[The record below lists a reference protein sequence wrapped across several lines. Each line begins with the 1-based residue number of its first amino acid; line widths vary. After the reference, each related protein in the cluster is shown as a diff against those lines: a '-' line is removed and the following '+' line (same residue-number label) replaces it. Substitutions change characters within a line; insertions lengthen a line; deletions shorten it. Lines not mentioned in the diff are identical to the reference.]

1 LPASTSFRIVLTE
14 DNHTTGYNMQEI
26 TPDDTPVVRMVGITK
41 RFPGVLANDNVN
53 LTLHRGEVLALLGEN
68 GAGKSTLMNMLVG
81 LYRPDHGEIYIK
93 GKLAE
98 INSPQDSMALG
109 IGMIHQ
115 EFMLVG
121 NMTVAENII
130 LGMKDLPFVPPM
142 AEIKKN
148 ITELSK
154 RYGLQV
160 YPDKIVHDL
169 SVGEQQRVE
178 ILKLLYRG
186 AEILILDEP
195 TAVLTPGEARDL
207 NEIIKKMLQEGKSAI
222 FITHKMDEVM
232 EFSHTVQVLRRG
244 KSVNVCPTSTIDRIQ
259 DLANMMV
266 GRDILFSLDRG
277 PYKPTE
283 VMLEARNLVME
294 CIAGGGKRIL
304 DDVSFT
310 LRGGEI
316 LGIAGVAGNGQQQL
330 TEALTG
336 LMLVNSGQV
345 LIHGKDYTNKTPLQI
360 IKGGVSHIPADRG
373 RMGVV
378 GDMSVGDNLSMK
390 KYRTKELSDHSIIK
404 RSWVRLFADRLIETF
419 TIKTPSQ
426 DTSVKFLSGGNIQK
440 TILAREID
448 SCGGILIAVYPSRGL
463 DVGATEAVR
472 QNLIKQRD
480 MGNAVFLVSEELEE
494 LLMVADR
501 VAVMFEGRI
510 MDSMDVKDAK
520 TEELGML
527 MAGVERRDI

>member
-1 LPASTSFRIVLTE
+1 MSEMNTDETL
-14 DNHTTGYNMQEI
+14 
-26 TPDDTPVVRMVGITK
+26 VVRMVNITK
-41 RFPGVLANDNVN
+41 HFPGVLANDSVN
-53 LTLHRGEVLALLGEN
+53 LDLHRGEVLALLGEN

-81 LYRPDHGEIYIK
+81 LYRPDSGEIYVK

-142 AEIKKN
+142 AEIKAK

-160 YPDKIVHDL
+160 YPDKVIQDL

-186 AEILILDEP
+186 ADILILDEP

-207 NEIIKKMLQEGKSAI
+207 NEILKKMLAEGKSAI

-244 KSVNVCPTSTIDRIQ
+244 KSVSSCPTNTIKRVQ

-277 PYKPTE
+277 PYKPTD
-283 VMLEARNLVME
+283 VKVEAKNLTVLP
-294 CIAGGGKRIL
+294 IGGGKPVL
-304 DDVSFT
+304 DNVSFSI
-310 LRGGEI
+310 RGGEI
-316 LGIAGVAGNGQQQL
+316 FGIAGVAGNGQQQL

-336 LMLVNSGQV
+336 LLHVDSGNI
-345 LIHGKDYTNKTPLQI
+345 LLNGKDMTNKTPLQV
-360 IKGGVSHIPADRG
+360 IKTGVSHIPADRG

-390 KYRTKELSDHSIIK
+390 KYRTDELSSHSVIK
-404 RSWVRLFADRLIETF
+404 RNWVRKFADHLIEAF

-463 DVGATEAVR
+463 DVGATESVR

-480 MGNAVFLVSEELEE
+480 KGNAVLLVSEELEE
-494 LLMVADR
+494 LLMVADKI
-501 VAVMFEGRI
+501 AVMFEGRI
-510 MDSMDVKDAK
+510 MDIVDADK
-520 TEELGML
+520 ASTEKLGML
-527 MAGVERRDI
+527 MAGVEREEV

>member
-1 LPASTSFRIVLTE
+1 
-14 DNHTTGYNMQEI
+14 MQEI
-26 TPDDTPVVRMVGITK
+26 TPSDTPVVRMVGITK

-81 LYRPDHGEIYIK
+81 LYRPDNGEIYVH

-121 NMTVAENII
+121 NMSVAENII
-130 LGMKDLPFVPPM
+130 LGMKGLPLVPPL

-148 ITELSK
+148 ITDLSK

-207 NEIIKKMLQEGKSAI
+207 NEIIKKMLTEGKSAI

-244 KSVNVCPTSTIDRIQ
+244 KSVNVCPTSSIKRIQ
-259 DLANMMV
+259 GLANMMV

-277 PYKPTE
+277 PYNPGE
-283 VMLEARNLVME
+283 VMLEARNLVMDS
-294 CIAGGGKRIL
+294 IAGGKRVL
-304 DDVSFT
+304 DDVSFS
-310 LRGGEI
+310 LRAGEI
-316 LGIAGVAGNGQQQL
+316 LGIAGVAGNGQQNL

-336 LMLVNSGQV
+336 LMMVNSGQV
-345 LIHGKDYTNKTPLQI
+345 FIKGKDYTNKSPLQI
-360 IKGGVSHIPADRG
+360 IKSGVSHIPADRG

-390 KYRTKELSDHSIIK
+390 KYRTKELSNHSIIK
-404 RSWVRLFADRLIETF
+404 RGLVRLFADRLIETF

-472 QNLIKQRD
+472 QNIIKQRD
-480 MGNAVFLVSEELEE
+480 SGNAVFLVSEELEE
-494 LLMVADR
+494 LLMVADKI
-501 VAVMFEGRI
+501 AVMFEGRI
-510 MDSMDVKDAK
+510 MDIMDVKDAK

>member
-1 LPASTSFRIVLTE
+1 M
-14 DNHTTGYNMQEI
+14 HEI
-26 TPDDTPVVRMVGITK
+26 TPSDTPVVRMVGITK

-81 LYRPDHGEIYIK
+81 LYRPDNGEIYVH

-130 LGMKDLPFVPPM
+130 LGMKGLPFVPPI

-160 YPDKIVHDL
+160 YPDKLVHDL

-207 NEIIKKMLQEGKSAI
+207 NEILKKMLQEGKSAI

-244 KSVNVCPTSTIDRIQ
+244 KSVNVCPTSSIKRIQ

-266 GRDILFSLDRG
+266 GRDILFSLDRA
-277 PYKPTE
+277 PYNPGE
-283 VMLEARNLVME
+283 VMLEAKGLVMNSLS
-294 CIAGGGKRIL
+294 GGKRVL
-304 DDVSFT
+304 DDVSFS

-336 LMLVNSGQV
+336 LMMVNDGQV
-345 LIHGKDYTNKTPLQI
+345 FIKGKDCTNKSPLQI
-360 IKGGVSHIPADRG
+360 IRSGVSHIPADRG

-390 KYRTKELSDHSIIK
+390 KYRTKELSDHSVIK

-419 TIKTPSQ
+419 VIKTPSQ

-472 QNLIKQRD
+472 QNIIKQRD

-494 LLMVADR
+494 LLMVADK

-510 MDSMDVKDAK
+510 MDMMDVKDAK

>member
-1 LPASTSFRIVLTE
+1 M
-14 DNHTTGYNMQEI
+14 HEI
-26 TPDDTPVVRMVGITK
+26 ETDDTPVVRMVGITK
-41 RFPGVLANDNVN
+41 HFPGVLANNNVD

-81 LYRPDHGEIYIK
+81 LYRPDSGEIFIN

-98 INSPQDSMALG
+98 IHSPQDSMALG

-130 LGMKDLPFVPPM
+130 LGMKDLPFVPPL
-142 AEIKKN
+142 ADIKKN

-154 RYGLQV
+154 HYGLQV
-160 YPDKIVHDL
+160 YPDKIIQDL

-195 TAVLTPGEARDL
+195 TAVLTPGESRDL
-207 NEIIKKMLQEGKSAI
+207 NEILKKMLAEGKSAI

-244 KSVNVCPTSTIDRIQ
+244 TSVNVCPTSSIKRVQ
-259 DLANMMV
+259 DLARMMV

-277 PYKPTE
+277 AYEPGE
-283 VMLEARNLVME
+283 VMLEAKNLVMQSV
-294 CIAGGGKRIL
+294 GTNKYIL
-304 DDVSFT
+304 DNVSFT

-316 LGIAGVAGNGQQQL
+316 LGVAGVAGNGQQQL

-336 LMLVNSGQV
+336 LMHVNSGQV
-345 LIHGKDYTNKTPLQI
+345 LIRGKDYTNKTPLQI
-360 IKGGVSHIPADRG
+360 IRSGVSHIPADRG

-390 KYRTKELSDHSIIK
+390 KYRTSELSDHSVIK
-404 RSWVRLFADRLIETF
+404 RSWVRLFAERLIETF

-480 MGNAVFLVSEELEE
+480 KGNAVFLVSEELEE
-494 LLMVADR
+494 LLMVADK

-510 MDSMDVKDAK
+510 MDIVGVKDAK

-527 MAGVERRDI
+527 MAGVERGSI

>member
-1 LPASTSFRIVLTE
+1 MSDINT
-14 DNHTTGYNMQEI
+14 DGN
-26 TPDDTPVVRMVGITK
+26 PVVRMVNITK
-41 RFPGVLANDNVN
+41 HFPGVLANDQVN
-53 LTLHRGEVLALLGEN
+53 LTLHRGEILALLGEN

-81 LYRPDHGEIYIK
+81 LYRPDSGEIFVK
-93 GKLAE
+93 EKHVE
-98 INSPQDSMALG
+98 IHSPQDSMALG

-142 AEIKKN
+142 AEIKAK

-160 YPDKIVHDL
+160 YPDKVIQDL

-186 AEILILDEP
+186 ADILILDEP
-195 TAVLTPGEARDL
+195 TAVLTPKESRDL
-207 NEIIKKMLQEGKSAI
+207 NEILKKMLAEGKSAI
-222 FITHKMDEVM
+222 FITHKMDEIM

-244 KSVNVCPTSTIDRIQ
+244 KSVSSCPTKTIKKVQ

-266 GRDILFSLDRG
+266 GRDILFSLERG
-277 PYKPTE
+277 PYNPGEIMVETKDVTVYP
-283 VMLEARNLVME
+283 
-294 CIAGGGKRIL
+294 IGGGKPVL
-304 DDVSFT
+304 DSVS
-310 LRGGEI
+310 LSIRGGEI

-336 LMLVNSGQV
+336 LLKVDSGSIF
-345 LIHGKDYTNKTPLQI
+345 LNGKDMTNKTPLQI
-360 IKGGVSHIPADRG
+360 IKNGVSHIPADRG

-390 KYRTKELSDHSIIK
+390 KYRTEELSSHSIIK
-404 RSWVRLFADRLIETF
+404 RGWVRKFADHLIEVF

-426 DTSVKFLSGGNIQK
+426 DTRVKFLSGGNIQK

-480 MGNAVFLVSEELEE
+480 KGNAVLLVSEELEE
-494 LLMVADR
+494 LMMVADR
-501 VAVMFEGRI
+501 IAVMFEGRI
-510 MDSMDVKDAK
+510 MDTVDAK
-520 TEELGML
+520 NASIENLGML
-527 MAGVERRDI
+527 MAGVQGGQV

>member
-1 LPASTSFRIVLTE
+1 M
-14 DNHTTGYNMQEI
+14 HEI
-26 TPDDTPVVRMVGITK
+26 NPSNTPVVRMEGITK

-81 LYRPDHGEIYIK
+81 LYRPDNGEIFIH

-98 INSPQDSMALG
+98 IHSPQDSMALG

-130 LGMKDLPFVPPM
+130 LGMKDLPLVPHI

-160 YPDKIVHDL
+160 YPDKIIHDL

-207 NEIIKKMLQEGKSAI
+207 NEILKKMLAEGKSAI

-244 KSVNVCPTSTIDRIQ
+244 KSVNVCTTASIKRIQ

-277 PYKPTE
+277 PYNPGE
-283 VMLEARNLVME
+283 VMLEAKNLVMNS
-294 CIAGGGKRIL
+294 IAGNKRIL
-304 DDVSFT
+304 DDVSFS

-336 LMLVNSGQV
+336 LMTVNGGQV
-345 LIHGKDYTNKTPLQI
+345 FIKGKDYTNKTPLQI
-360 IKGGVSHIPADRG
+360 IRSGVSHIPADRG

-378 GDMSVGDNLSMK
+378 GDMSVGVNLSMK
-390 KYRTKELSDHSIIK
+390 KYRTKELSNHSIIK
-404 RSWVRLFADRLIETF
+404 RNWVRLFADRLIETF

-472 QNLIKQRD
+472 QNIIKQRD

-494 LLMVADR
+494 LLMVADK

-510 MDSMDVKDAK
+510 MDIMDVKDAK

>member
-1 LPASTSFRIVLTE
+1 
-14 DNHTTGYNMQEI
+14 MQEI
-26 TPDDTPVVRMVGITK
+26 NPSDTLVVRMAGITK

-81 LYRPDHGEIYIK
+81 LYRPDNGDIYVH

-130 LGMKDLPFVPPM
+130 LGMKDLPFVPPI

-160 YPDKIVHDL
+160 YPDKIVHNL

-195 TAVLTPGEARDL
+195 TAVLTPGEAKDL
-207 NEIIKKMLQEGKSAI
+207 NEILKKMLVEGKSAI

-232 EFSHTVQVLRRG
+232 EFSHSVQVLRRG
-244 KSVNVCPTSTIDRIQ
+244 KSVNVCPTSSIKRIQ

-277 PYKPTE
+277 PYNPGE
-283 VMLEARNLVME
+283 VVLEAKNLVMNS
-294 CIAGGGKRIL
+294 IAGGKRVI
-304 DDVSFT
+304 DDVSFS

-316 LGIAGVAGNGQQQL
+316 LGIAGVAGNGQQNL

-336 LMLVNSGQV
+336 LMMVNSGKV
-345 LIHGKDYTNKTPLQI
+345 FIKGKDYTNKTPLQI
-360 IKGGVSHIPADRG
+360 IKSGVSHIPADRG

-404 RSWVRLFADRLIETF
+404 RGWVRLFAEKLIETF

-494 LLMVADR
+494 LLMVADKI
-501 VAVMFEGRI
+501 AVMFEGRI
-510 MDSMDVKDAK
+510 MDIMDVKDAK

>member
-1 LPASTSFRIVLTE
+1 MADLKA
-14 DNHTTGYNMQEI
+14 DG
-26 TPDDTPVVRMVGITK
+26 TPVVRMVDITK
-41 RFPGVLANDNVN
+41 TFPGVLANDHVS
-53 LTLHRGEVLALLGEN
+53 LTLHKGEVLALLGEN
-68 GAGKSTLMNMLVG
+68 GAGKSTLMNMLIG
-81 LYRPDHGEIYIK
+81 LYQPDSGTIYVNGVQRDIQ
-93 GKLAE
+93 
-98 INSPQDSMALG
+98 SPQDSMALG

-121 NMTVAENII
+121 NMSVAENII

-142 AEIKKN
+142 GEIKKK
-148 ITELSK
+148 ITALSK

-160 YPDKIVHDL
+160 YPDKIIRDL

-186 AEILILDEP
+186 ADILILDEP
-195 TAVLTPGEARDL
+195 TAVLTPGESRDL
-207 NEIIKKMLQEGKSAI
+207 NEILKRMLAEGKSAI

-232 EFSHTVQVLRRG
+232 SFSHTVQVLRRG
-244 KSVNVCPTSTIDRIQ
+244 KSVAVKPTSEIANVQ
-259 DLANMMV
+259 ELANMMV

-277 PYKPTE
+277 PYEPGPE
-283 VMLEARNLVME
+283 MIEINDLVMLPV
-294 CIAGGGKRIL
+294 GGGKPIL
-304 DDVSFT
+304 DQVTFSV
-310 LRGGEI
+310 RSGEI
-316 LGIAGVAGNGQQQL
+316 FGIAGVAGNGQQQL
-330 TEALTG
+330 TEAITG
-336 LMLVNSGQV
+336 LLHVDGGSII
-345 LIHGKDYTNKTPLQI
+345 LKGKNMTNKSPIAI

-378 GDMSVGDNLSMK
+378 GDMSVGENLSMK
-390 KYRTKELSDHSIIK
+390 KYRTEELSHNTVMKKGRI
-404 RSWVRLFADRLIETF
+404 RQFAEDLIERF

-448 SCGGILIAVYPSRGL
+448 FCRGILIAVYPSRGL

-480 MGNAVFLVSEELEE
+480 SGAAVLLVSEELEE

-501 VAVMFEGRI
+501 IAVMFEGRI
-510 MDSMDVKDAK
+510 MDILDAK
-520 TEELGML
+520 KTGTEELGML
-527 MAGVERRDI
+527 MAGVARGEQ

>member
-1 LPASTSFRIVLTE
+1 MSEFNTDE
-14 DNHTTGYNMQEI
+14 
-26 TPDDTPVVRMVGITK
+26 TPVVRMVNITK
-41 RFPGVLANDNVN
+41 HFPGVLANDQVS
-53 LTLHRGEVLALLGEN
+53 LTLHKGEVLALLGEN

-81 LYRPDHGEIYIK
+81 LYQPDSGEIHVK
-93 GKLAE
+93 GKLVE

-121 NMTVAENII
+121 NMSVAENII
-130 LGMKDLPFVPPM
+130 LGMKGLPFVPPM
-142 AEIKKN
+142 AEIQSK

-160 YPDKIVHDL
+160 YPDKIIQDL

-186 AEILILDEP
+186 ADILILDEP
-195 TAVLTPGEARDL
+195 TAVLTPGESRDL
-207 NEIIKKMLQEGKSAI
+207 NEILKKMLAEGKSAI

-244 KSVNVCPTSTIDRIQ
+244 KCVSTCPTKSIKRVQ

-277 PYKPTE
+277 PYKPGQVMVE
-283 VMLEARNLVME
+283 AKNVVMLP
-294 CIAGGGKRIL
+294 IGGGKPIL
-304 DDVSFT
+304 DHVSFSI
-310 LRGGEI
+310 RGGEI

-330 TEALTG
+330 TEAITG
-336 LMLVNSGQV
+336 LLRINEGS
-345 LIHGKDYTNKTPLQI
+345 ISINGKDMANKTPLQI
-360 IKGGVSHIPADRG
+360 IKNGVSHIPADRG

-390 KYRTKELSDHSIIK
+390 KYRTDELSSHSVIK
-404 RSWVRLFADRLIETF
+404 RNWVRKFADHLIETF
-419 TIKTPSQ
+419 IIKTPSQ

-472 QNLIKQRD
+472 QNIIKQRD
-480 MGNAVFLVSEELEE
+480 KGNAVLLVSEELEE

-501 VAVMFEGRI
+501 IAVMFEGRI
-510 MDSMDVKDAK
+510 MDIVNATDAT

>member
-1 LPASTSFRIVLTE
+1 MADLKAGGI
-14 DNHTTGYNMQEI
+14 
-26 TPDDTPVVRMVGITK
+26 PVVRMIDISKT
-41 RFPGVLANDNVN
+41 FPGVVANDQVS
-53 LTLHRGEVLALLGEN
+53 LTLHKGEVLALLGEN
-68 GAGKSTLMNMLVG
+68 GAGKSTLMNMLIG
-81 LYRPDHGEIYIK
+81 LYQPDSGTIYVNGVQQDIQ
-93 GKLAE
+93 
-98 INSPQDSMALG
+98 SPQDSMALG

-121 NMTVAENII
+121 NMSVAENII

-142 AEIKKN
+142 AEIKKK

-160 YPDKIVHDL
+160 YPDKIIRDL

-186 AEILILDEP
+186 ADILILDEP
-195 TAVLTPGEARDL
+195 TAVLTPGESRDL
-207 NEIIKKMLQEGKSAI
+207 NEIIKRMLAEGKSAI

-232 EFSHTVQVLRRG
+232 AFSHTVQVLRRG
-244 KSVNVCPTSTIDRIQ
+244 KSVAVKPTREIANVQ
-259 DLANMMV
+259 ELANMMV

-277 PYKPTE
+277 PYEPGPAMIE
-283 VMLEARNLVME
+283 VKDLVMYP
-294 CIAGGGKRIL
+294 IGGGKPIL
-304 DDVSFT
+304 DNVSLT
-310 LRGGEI
+310 VRSGEI
-316 LGIAGVAGNGQQQL
+316 FGIAGVAGNGQQPL

-336 LMLVNSGQV
+336 LLHVDGGT
-345 LIHGKDYTNKTPLQI
+345 IHLRGKNMTNKSPLAI

-378 GDMSVGDNLSMK
+378 GDMSVGENLSMK
-390 KYRTKELSDHSIIK
+390 KYRTEELSHNTVMNKGRI
-404 RSWVRLFADRLIETF
+404 RHFAEALIERF

-448 SCGGILIAVYPSRGL
+448 FCRGILIAVYPSRGL

-480 MGNAVFLVSEELEE
+480 EGAAVLLVSEELEE
-494 LLMVADR
+494 LLMVADKI
-501 VAVMFEGRI
+501 AVMFEGRI
-510 MDSMDVKDAK
+510 MDTVQANK
-520 TEELGML
+520 TTIEELGML
-527 MAGVERRDI
+527 MAGVAREGR

>member
-1 LPASTSFRIVLTE
+1 
-14 DNHTTGYNMQEI
+14 
-26 TPDDTPVVRMVGITK
+26 
-41 RFPGVLANDNVN
+41 
-53 LTLHRGEVLALLGEN
+53 
-68 GAGKSTLMNMLVG
+68 
-81 LYRPDHGEIYIK
+81 
-93 GKLAE
+93 
-98 INSPQDSMALG
+98 
-109 IGMIHQ
+109 
-115 EFMLVG
+115 
-121 NMTVAENII
+121 
-130 LGMKDLPFVPPM
+130 
-142 AEIKKN
+142 
-148 ITELSK
+148 
-154 RYGLQV
+154 V
-160 YPDKIVHDL
+160 YPNKVIQDL

-186 AEILILDEP
+186 AQILILDEP

-207 NEIIKKMLQEGKSAI
+207 NEIIKKMLSEGKSAI

-244 KSVNVCPTSTIDRIQ
+244 KSVSVCATNTIERVQ

-266 GRDILFSLDRG
+266 GRDILFSLERG
-277 PYKPTE
+277 QFNPGEIK
-283 VMLEARNLVME
+283 LEAKNLV
-294 CIAGGGKRIL
+294 IKTIGGERNVL
-304 DDVSFT
+304 DDISFQ

-336 LMLVNSGQV
+336 LMRVSSGS
-345 LIHGKDYTNKTPLQI
+345 IYIDGKDLTNKTPLQV
-360 IKGGVSHIPADRG
+360 IKSGVSHIPADRG

-390 KYRTKELSDHSIIK
+390 KYRTEELSNHSIIK
-404 RSWVRLFADRLIETF
+404 RGLVRIFAEKLINTF

-480 MGNAVFLVSEELEE
+480 KGNAVLLVSEELEE
-494 LLMVADR
+494 LMMVADR
-501 VAVMFEGRI
+501 IAVMFEGKFMAI
-510 MDSMDVKDAK
+510 LDVKEAK
-520 TEELGML
+520 TEEIGLL
-527 MAGVERRDI
+527 MAGVQRRDV

>member
-1 LPASTSFRIVLTE
+1 
-14 DNHTTGYNMQEI
+14 
-26 TPDDTPVVRMVGITK
+26 
-41 RFPGVLANDNVN
+41 
-53 LTLHRGEVLALLGEN
+53 
-68 GAGKSTLMNMLVG
+68 
-81 LYRPDHGEIYIK
+81 
-93 GKLAE
+93 
-98 INSPQDSMALG
+98 
-109 IGMIHQ
+109 
-115 EFMLVG
+115 
-121 NMTVAENII
+121 
-130 LGMKDLPFVPPM
+130 
-142 AEIKKN
+142 
-148 ITELSK
+148 
-154 RYGLQV
+154 
-160 YPDKIVHDL
+160 
-169 SVGEQQRVE
+169 
-178 ILKLLYRG
+178 
-186 AEILILDEP
+186 
-195 TAVLTPGEARDL
+195 EARDL
-207 NEIIKKMLQEGKSAI
+207 NEIIKKMLAEGKSAI

-244 KSVNVCPTSTIDRIQ
+244 KSVNICPTSSIKRVQ

-277 PYKPTE
+277 PFNPGE
-283 VMLEARNLVME
+283 VMLEAKNLVMHSV
-294 CIAGGGKRIL
+294 AGGKRIL
-304 DDVSFT
+304 DDVSFS

-336 LMLVNSGQV
+336 LMTVNSGQ
-345 LIHGKDYTNKTPLQI
+345 IFIKGKDYTNKTPLQV
-360 IKGGVSHIPADRG
+360 IKSGVSHIPADRG

-404 RSWVRLFADRLIETF
+404 RGWVRLFAERLIETF

-480 MGNAVFLVSEELEE
+480 KGNAVFLVSEELEE
-494 LLMVADR
+494 LLMVADK

-510 MDSMDVKDAK
+510 MDIMDVKNAK

>member
-1 LPASTSFRIVLTE
+1 MS
-14 DNHTTGYNMQEI
+14 EI
-26 TPDDTPVVRMVGITK
+26 TTDEIPVVRMVNITK
-41 RFPGVLANDNVN
+41 HFPGVLANDQVD

-81 LYRPDHGEIYIK
+81 LYQADSGGEIYVK
-93 GKLAE
+93 GELAD

-121 NMTVAENII
+121 NMSVAENIV

-142 AEIKKN
+142 AEIREK

-160 YPDKIVHDL
+160 YPDKIIQDL

-186 AEILILDEP
+186 ADILILDEP

-207 NEIIKKMLQEGKSAI
+207 NEILKKMLAEGKSAI

-244 KSVNVCPTSTIDRIQ
+244 KSVSVCSTKSIKRVQ

-266 GRDILFSLDRG
+266 GRDVLFSLERG
-277 PYKPTE
+277 PYNPGGDVKVE
-283 VMLEARNLVME
+283 VKELLALPV
-294 CIAGGGKRIL
+294 GGGKPVL
-304 DDVSFT
+304 DNISFSI
-310 LRGGEI
+310 RGGGEI

-330 TEALTG
+330 TEAITG
-336 LMLVNSGQV
+336 LLKVNGGTIF
-345 LIHGKDYTNKTPLQI
+345 LNGKDMTNKTPPLQV
-360 IKGGVSHIPADRG
+360 IKTGGVSHIPADRG

-390 KYRTKELSDHSIIK
+390 KYRTVELSAHNIIK
-404 RSWVRLFADRLIETF
+404 RGGLVRKFADRLIELF
-419 TIKTPSQ
+419 TIKTPNQ

-440 TILAREID
+440 
-448 SCGGILIAVYPSRGL
+448 
-463 DVGATEAVR
+463 
-472 QNLIKQRD
+472 KQ
-480 MGNAVFLVSEELEE
+480 SSLE
-494 LLMVADR
+494 R
-501 VAVMFEGRI
+501 
-510 MDSMDVKDAK
+510 
-520 TEELGML
+520 
-527 MAGVERRDI
+527 